1 MLTNLDSNQQCRC
14 YADPVLG
21 LYTAIPTVFYLYI
34 HEAIST
40 TQLYNILAM
49 NTPVSYIYT
58 KLYDLFSV
66 RQKAL
71 CNMFYSQLS
80 CD

>member
-21 LYTAIPTVFYLYI
+21 LYSHTAIPTVFYLYI

-49 NTPVSYIYT
+49 NTPVSYIQSCMIC
-58 KLYDLFSV
+58 LQLG
-66 RQKAL
+66 RRL
-71 CNMFYSQLS
+71 CAICSTVN
-80 CD
+80 